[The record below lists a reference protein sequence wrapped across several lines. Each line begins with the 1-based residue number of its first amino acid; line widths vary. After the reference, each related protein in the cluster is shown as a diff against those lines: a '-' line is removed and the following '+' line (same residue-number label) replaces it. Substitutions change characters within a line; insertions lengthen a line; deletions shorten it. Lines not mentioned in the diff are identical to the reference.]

1 MTERC
6 SASAS
11 VSAGSQLSRLP
22 RKCWSITS
30 GVALGAPK
38 RRYAKRT
45 PAASTNCVSAVRCVA
60 GWGSVADMVGSSFG
74 WDVPHPPSR
83 QGRPVAPGETPGP
96 FGHRPATSGRYDA
109 VHLLHVP
116 VGGRVCLRGRA
127 PLLPCVEVGGVPV
140 PPVVRL

>member
-1 MTERC
+1 MMIERC

-11 VSAGSQLSRLP
+11 VSVGSQLSRLP

-60 GWGSVADMVGSSFG
+60 IAISAVLMVRLDLVDGVLERVLEATLTDGPEDERKRAALEVLALADDDGVDVG
-74 WDVPHPPSR
+74 R
-83 QGRPVAPGETPGP
+83 
-96 FGHRPATSGRYDA
+96 A
-109 VHLLHVP
+109 V
-116 VGGRVCLRGRA
+116 GLRGDRVDVARVTA
-127 PLLPCVEVGGVPV
+127 PD
-140 PPVVRL
+140 VRVR